1 MEKTKKQFTKDE
13 INSHFS
19 KSNKLKVV
27 FTKKDGS
34 SRTMLC
40 TKDIETIPEEYRPKI
55 TDESDRPGKPT
66 PDHLLSVF
74 DLEANG
80 WRSFIIEN
88 VLSVEPVE
96 AIQEDLTPCSKTQV

>member
-1 MEKTKKQFTKDE
+1 MNESKKKFTKDE
-13 INSHFS
+13 INLSFS
-19 KSNKLKVV
+19 QSKTLTVV

-34 SRTMLC
+34 LRTMLC
-40 TKDIETIPEEYRPKI
+40 TKDIETIPTEHRPKVK
-55 TDESDRPGKPT
+55 DGSDRPGKPT

-88 VLSVEPVE
+88 VLSVEAVE
-96 AIQEDLTPCSKTQV
+96 GVHAESTP